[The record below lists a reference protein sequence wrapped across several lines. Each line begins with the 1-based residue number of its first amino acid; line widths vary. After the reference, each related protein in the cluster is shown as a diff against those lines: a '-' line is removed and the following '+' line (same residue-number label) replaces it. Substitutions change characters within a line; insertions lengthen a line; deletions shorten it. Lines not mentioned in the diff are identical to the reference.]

1 MFIKVSIENHRVVK
15 ILLFLLSD
23 ATFPTGSIPRQLG
36 RMAALQE
43 LYLDE
48 NELTGKASICGNASV
63 IDLIVDSA
71 RVTAGFV
78 H

>member
-1 MFIKVSIENHRVVK
+1 MK

-23 ATFPTGSIPRQLG
+23 ATFPTGSIPRELG

-43 LYLDE
+43 LHLDE
-48 NELTGKASICGNASV
+48 NELTGEASTCGNVFV

-78 H
+78 Y